1 MRRPLLIVAVAVLV
15 IWSTAPFLWTILTS
29 LKPAREV
36 FAIPPT
42 LLPHEP
48 TLANYGAIFV
58 QRPFG
63 LYLRNSLV
71 VATLSTLLC
80 LLTAAPAAY
89 ALARLRL
96 PQARWIERAILAFA
110 LFPPAV
116 FLVPLHD
123 FARLLGAIDSHAGL
137 AVVHAALNLPFAVWT
152 LAAFFREL
160 PLELEDAARVDGFS
174 TPGILLGIVLP
185 LSAPA
190 LSATALLVFV
200 FSWNEFLL
208 ALTLMSHDR
217 LRTVP
222 VGIAMLTGATS
233 EEIPWGEIC
242 AAVIV
247 TTAPVVAILPAF
259 QRWIMSG
266 LTAGAVKG

>member
-1 MRRPLLIVAVAVLV
+1 MKRPGVVAAAALLVA
-15 IWSTAPFLWTILTS
+15 WSTAPFVWTVITS
-29 LKPAREV
+29 LKSAGEV

-42 LLPHEP
+42 YLPHDL
-48 TLANYGAIFV
+48 TFANYGAIFV
-58 QRPFG
+58 QRPFAA
-63 LYLRNSLV
+63 YLRNSVV
-71 VATLSTLLC
+71 VALLSTLLC
-80 LLTAAPAAY
+80 LAAAAPAAY

-96 PQARWIERAILAFA
+96 PGARWLERSILAFA

-116 FLVPLHD
+116 FLVPLHEL
-123 FARLLGAIDSHAGL
+123 ARRIGAIDSHVGL
-137 AVVHAALNLPFAVWT
+137 ALVHAALNLPFAVWT

-160 PLELEDAARVDGFS
+160 PQELEDAARVDGFS

-200 FSWNEFLL
+200 FSWNEFVL
-208 ALTLMSHDR
+208 ALTLLSRDE

-242 AAVIV
+242 AAVVV
-247 TTAPVVAILPAF
+247 TTAPLVAVLPAF
-259 QRWIMSG
+259 QRWIVSG